1 VRAIFCRLSYVKFSH
16 GKMPGDL
23 VMYHA
28 LKTACSGDIL
38 PGMGQAQQ
46 SDTTIAAAGDGR
58 LLREKV
64 YDQLRAE
71 MISCVLPPGTEI
83 RENELAL
90 RFGVSKSPVRDA
102 LMRLEREGLVIT
114 LPRQGYRVA
123 PVSLADVQDM
133 FHLRDALEQ
142 ACMERIVRRASD
154 EQLAQLDPF
163 RHYRAADWQDGFV
176 AYNREFH
183 RTLARIAGNGRMRDQ
198 LIDLI
203 DQMERAVQLSVSSLK
218 KGDPQSLV
226 DEHIELIDA
235 LQARQTARAQRLAAR
250 HVGEAGKRVV
260 QAMSR
265 VVIAG

>member
-1 VRAIFCRLSYVKFSH
+1 
-16 GKMPGDL
+16 MN
-23 VMYHA
+23 
-28 LKTACSGDIL
+28 TATL
-38 PGMGQAQQ
+38 
-46 SDTTIAAAGDGR
+46 AAVIDSR

-64 YDQLRAE
+64 YDELRGDL
-71 MISCVLPPGTEI
+71 ISCRLAPGTEI
-83 RENELAL
+83 RENDLAQ
-90 RFGVSKSPVRDA
+90 RFAVSKSPVRDA

-142 ACMERIVRRASD
+142 ACMERITRRASD
-154 EQLAQLDPF
+154 EQLAALDHF
-163 RHYRAADWQDGFV
+163 RSFQAADWPGGFV

-183 RTLARIAGNGRMRDQ
+183 RALARISGNARMRDH
-198 LIDLI
+198 LIELI
-203 DQMERAVQLSVSSLK
+203 DQMERAVVLSVSSLK

-226 DEHIELIDA
+226 DEHAELVSA
-235 LQARQTARAQRLAAR
+235 LQARQATRAQRIVSR
-250 HVGEAGKRVV
+250 HVSEAGKRVM

>member
-1 VRAIFCRLSYVKFSH
+1 MDTAT
-16 GKMPGDL
+16 
-23 VMYHA
+23 HA
-28 LKTACSGDIL
+28 AVNDS
-38 PGMGQAQQ
+38 
-46 SDTTIAAAGDGR
+46 R

-64 YDQLRAE
+64 YDELRADL
-71 MISCVLPPGTEI
+71 ISCRLAPGTEI
-83 RENELAL
+83 RENDLAQ
-90 RFGVSKSPVRDA
+90 RFAVSKSPVRDA

-142 ACMERIVRRASD
+142 ACMERIARRASD
-154 EQLAQLDPF
+154 EQLAALGDF
-163 RHYRAADWQDGFV
+163 RSFDAADWPGGFV

-183 RTLARIAGNGRMRDQ
+183 RALARISGNARMRDH

-203 DQMERAVQLSVSSLK
+203 DQMERAVVLSVSSLK

-226 DEHIELIDA
+226 DEHAELIDA
-235 LQARQTARAQRLAAR
+235 LQARQGARAQRIVSR
-250 HVGEAGKRVV
+250 HVGEAGKRVMR
-260 QAMSR
+260 AMSR

>member
-1 VRAIFCRLSYVKFSH
+1 MDSATL
-16 GKMPGDL
+16 
-23 VMYHA
+23 
-28 LKTACSGDIL
+28 TAANDS
-38 PGMGQAQQ
+38 
-46 SDTTIAAAGDGR
+46 R

-64 YDQLRAE
+64 YDALRAD
-71 MISCVLPPGTEI
+71 MISCRLAPGTEI
-83 RENELAL
+83 RESELAA

-142 ACMERIVRRASD
+142 ACMERITRRADD
-154 EQLAQLDPF
+154 EQLAELSRFRRFDP
-163 RHYRAADWQDGFV
+163 ADWPGGFV

-183 RTLARIAGNGRMRDQ
+183 RTLARIAGNARMRDH

-226 DEHIELIDA
+226 DEHAELIDA
-235 LQARQTARAQRLAAR
+235 LQARQAARAQRIVGR
-250 HVGEAGKRVV
+250 HIGEAGKRVM

-265 VVIAG
+265 VVSA

>member
-1 VRAIFCRLSYVKFSH
+1 
-16 GKMPGDL
+16 MN
-23 VMYHA
+23 
-28 LKTACSGDIL
+28 TATL
-38 PGMGQAQQ
+38 
-46 SDTTIAAAGDGR
+46 AAVNDSR

-64 YDQLRAE
+64 YDELRADL
-71 MISCVLPPGTEI
+71 ISCRLAPGTEI
-83 RENELAL
+83 RENDLAQ
-90 RFGVSKSPVRDA
+90 RFAVSKSPVRDA

-142 ACMERIVRRASD
+142 ACMERITRRASD
-154 EQLAQLDPF
+154 EQLAALDHF
-163 RHYRAADWQDGFV
+163 RSFQAADWPGGFV

-183 RTLARIAGNGRMRDQ
+183 RALARISGNARMRDH
-198 LIDLI
+198 LIELI
-203 DQMERAVQLSVSSLK
+203 DQMERAVVLSVSSLK

-226 DEHIELIDA
+226 DEHAELVSA
-235 LQARQTARAQRLAAR
+235 LQARQATRAQRIVSR
-250 HVGEAGKRVV
+250 HVSEAGKRVM